1 MKIRIAACLLVVCS
15 IVSCAPSSE
24 DRASRLFQEQF
35 KAAEQGQ
42 AEAQY
47 TLGFMY
53 AKGEGVPQ
61 DDAEAYTWFAVA
73 VANGPAHAKD
83 NLAMV
88 KSRLNQEQL
97 AAAQQRATQLFEQI
111 NTKKK

>member
-24 DRASRLFQEQF
+24 DGGSRLFQEQF

-61 DDAEAYTWFAVA
+61 DYAEAMKWFRKAA
-73 VANGPAHAKD
+73 EQGHAEAQH
-83 NLAMV
+83 NLGVM
-88 KSRLNQEQL
+88 
-97 AAAQQRATQLFEQI
+97 
-111 NTKKK
+111 